1 MNQHKVKKKILFI
14 TFGRATV
21 PSVHFRLMIHRE
33 ILQSNFMISFSEGFS
48 SLWKNLLNQP
58 DLLFIQKKQLPF
70 FYYLLIAILFKSKV
84 IYDFDDA
91 IYLPPKKD
99 WSFITRLKIEFRFIL
114 MCKLADL
121 VMCPNSYL
129 ANEALKHNRNV
140 RILPMC
146 VPSVLDHGV
155 AKESICLGWAGHPQ
169 SLHLLRTIEAD
180 IKKFQELTNH
190 KNFILLCGE
199 DPRMSFAYEWLPYSI
214 DNQRLFFS
222 KVNVGLA
229 PSRNTP
235 FDQGKSPIKII
246 QHFSHAQTVISNMKG
261 GAEDIINDQN
271 AFIVDDAVSDA
282 WIEQMMTLIKN
293 PLLVKEKSEQA
304 LKDFHQ
310 NFDSQMV
317 GDRFVALINSVLR

>member
-1 MNQHKVKKKILFI
+1 MNQHKVKKRIIFI

-33 ILQSNFMISFSEGFS
+33 ILQSNFMVSFSESFS
-48 SLWKNLLNQP
+48 CLWKNLLNQP
-58 DLLFIQKKQLPF
+58 DVLFIQKKQLPF
-70 FYYLLIAILFKSKV
+70 SYYLLITILFKSKV

-91 IYLPPKKD
+91 IYMAPKKD
-99 WSFITRLKIEFRFIL
+99 WGFITRLKIGFRFIL
-114 MCKLADL
+114 VCKLADL
-121 VMCPNSYL
+121 VLCPNSYL

-146 VPSVLDHGV
+146 VPSVPDHGV
-155 AKESICLGWAGHPQ
+155 HEEAICLGWAGHPQ
-169 SLHLLRTIEAD
+169 SLHLLKTIEAD
-180 IKKFQELTNH
+180 IQKFQELTNH

-199 DPRMSFAYEWLPYSI
+199 DPRMSFSYMWLPYSI

-246 QHFSHAQTVISNMKG
+246 QHFSHAQTVITNMTG

-271 AFIVDDAVSDA
+271 AFIVADAVSDA
-282 WIEQMMTLIKN
+282 WIEQLMAVIN
-293 PLLVKEKSEQA
+293 NSLLVKEKSAQA

-310 NFDSQMV
+310 NFDSQAV
-317 GDRFVALINSVLR
+317 GHRLVALINSVLT